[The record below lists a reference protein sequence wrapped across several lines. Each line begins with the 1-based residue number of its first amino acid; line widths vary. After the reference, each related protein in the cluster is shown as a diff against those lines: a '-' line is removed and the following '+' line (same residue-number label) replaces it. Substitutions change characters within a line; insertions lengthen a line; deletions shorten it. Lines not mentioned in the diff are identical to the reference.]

1 MKRLLPAA
9 GCTPASLPGFC
20 ATRSVTANYRG
31 QAQAVRRIGKVT
43 DKQATTSGET
53 TMKTRILFAVT
64 LLALTAA
71 PAMAQDAFPS
81 HPITMIVPFPP
92 GGVADITGRPTAAAM
107 EKILKQPV
115 AIVNRPGAGGAV
127 GNAAVANAKPDGY
140 TILMALS
147 SISVIPAADELF
159 NRKPAYALDQF
170 APIALIS
177 ADPTILV
184 VHPSLP
190 VKSLKDLVALAKSKP
205 GQMSFSSS
213 GVYGALHMPME
224 MFLHAAKLKMRHV
237 PTTGG
242 GPAITAVLGGHVE
255 MTAGGPAAISAH
267 VRAGKLR
274 PIVSWGASRHP
285 AFPDVPT
292 FKELGY
298 KDVEYYIWAGMFAPK
313 ATPEPVMK
321 VLRDAARKAVEAQDF
336 KAMMTKLDSPIQ
348 YMDAPE
354 FNKYWQAD
362 ATRLAALVKIVGKG
376 ETKK

>member
-1 MKRLLPAA
+1 VAGDEKKRSNEEGMAMKYTQCLL
-9 GCTPASLPGFC
+9 G
-20 ATRSVTANYRG
+20 VI
-31 QAQAVRRIGKVT
+31 V
-43 DKQATTSGET
+43 
-53 TMKTRILFAVT
+53 
-64 LLALTAA
+64 
-71 PAMAQDAFPS
+71 AMAGLPVIAQESFPNRAIS
-81 HPITMIVPFPP
+81 MIVAFPP

-107 EKILKQPV
+107 ERVLKQPV
-115 AIVNRPGAGGAV
+115 AVTNRPGAAGAV
-127 GNAAVANAKPDGY
+127 GNSAVANAKPDGY

-159 NRKPAYALDQF
+159 NRKPAYSLDQF

-190 VKSLKDLVALAKSKP
+190 VMSAKELVALARSRP

-267 VRAGKLR
+267 VKAGKMR
-274 PIVSWGASRHP
+274 PIVGWGAERH
-285 AFPDVPT
+285 ASYPDIPT
-292 FKELGY
+292 FRELGY
-298 KDVEYYIWAGMFAPK
+298 KDVEYYIWAGLFAPK
-313 ATPEPVMK
+313 GTPEPVMK
-321 VLRDAARKAVEAQDF
+321 TLRDAARRAVQDPEF
-336 KAMMTKLDSPIQ
+336 KATMAKVDSIVAYKDATDFLQ
-348 YMDAPE
+348 YWM
-354 FNKYWQAD
+354 AD
-362 ATRLAALVKIVGKG
+362 AKRLAALVKVVGKV
-376 ETKK
+376 EEKK

>member
-1 MKRLLPAA
+1 MKARLILAA
-9 GCTPASLPGFC
+9 S
-20 ATRSVTANYRG
+20 
-31 QAQAVRRIGKVT
+31 
-43 DKQATTSGET
+43 
-53 TMKTRILFAVT
+53 
-64 LLALTAA
+64 LLALAGA
-71 PAMAQDAFPS
+71 PAAAQEVFPNHS
-81 HPITMIVPFPP
+81 ITMIVPFPP

-107 EKILKQPV
+107 EKVLKQPV
-115 AIVNRPGAGGAV
+115 AVVNRPGAGGAV

-159 NRKPAYALDQF
+159 NRKPAYSLDQF

-190 VKSLKDLVALAKSKP
+190 VKSLKELVALAKSRP
-205 GQMSFSSS
+205 GQMSYSSS

-224 MFLHAAKLKMRHV
+224 MFLHATKLKMRHV

-255 MTAGGPAAISAH
+255 MTAGGPAAISGH
-267 VRAGKLR
+267 VKAGKLR
-274 PIVSWGASRHP
+274 PIVSWGAQRHP
-285 AFPDVPT
+285 AYPEVPT

-298 KDVEYYIWAGMFAPK
+298 KDVEYYIWAGMFAPR
-313 ATPEPVMK
+313 ATPGPVMK
-321 VLRDAARKAVEAQDF
+321 VLRDAARKAAEDPDF
-336 KAMMTKLDSPIQ
+336 RSAMAKVNSPVQ

-354 FNKYWQAD
+354 FQKYWEAD
-362 ATRLAALVKIVGKG
+362 AKRLAALVKIVGKV
-376 ETKK
+376 ETK